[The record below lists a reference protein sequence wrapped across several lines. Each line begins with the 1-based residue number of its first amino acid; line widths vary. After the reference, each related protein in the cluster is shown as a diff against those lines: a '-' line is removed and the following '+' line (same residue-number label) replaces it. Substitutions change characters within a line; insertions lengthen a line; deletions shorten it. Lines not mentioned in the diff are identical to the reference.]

1 MDMEIVA
8 RTQVLE
14 DTDLL
19 ELLFT
24 YLDPAAIKN
33 AAEVSR

>member
-24 YLDPAAIKN
+24 YLDPADIMN

>member
-1 MDMEIVA
+1 MDEEIA
-8 RTQVLE
+8 RTRVLE

-24 YLDPAAIKN
+24 YLDPAAVKN
-33 AAEVSR
+33 AAGVSR